1 MIIGYMIAM
10 TALAAVNNVL
20 HFRNYGRNT
29 HLYSLL
35 FFSLF
40 ICCTGH
46 LFLALATTAEGAMIA
61 VKTSYAGS
69 AFLPFFLFCA
79 ILQVCHVRFQQMYQ
93 LVLFL
98 LSFAIFGL
106 VCTIGYNDIYYK
118 GFQYTIASGVGN
130 YTVESYGWG
139 HDIFNIM
146 LAIYLVANV
155 SIIVHTF
162 FKKKNVSYKS
172 LFALAMIETS
182 SIASFLIARVMEN
195 DMLIMPAVYVFD
207 QVLLLYICERVKH
220 YDISESVL
228 RSLEAG
234 NSNGYASIS
243 ANEKFLGGND
253 IAYSHFPELRECRVD
268 HTLPQKPGIVQFFK
282 EWANEIRQGNIV
294 TEKEFDAGDRHFKCT
309 AKKAGLTSKNYATLF
324 KIEEDTEY
332 HRYVQML
339 GNDNSRLQ
347 QLAQTNA
354 TQIHAIQEQM
364 IVNMASMVESRDS
377 NTGGHIKR
385 TSKVVAILAEE
396 MQRDPNFILPKKFY
410 EALIIAAPMHDI
422 GKIAIDD
429 MILRKPGRFTP
440 EEFEVMKSH
449 AAKGA
454 VIVENLLST
463 MEEPYLVQIARNVAH
478 YHHERYDGSG
488 YPHGL
493 SGELIPFEARVMA
506 VADVYDALVSRRCY
520 KERMD
525 FSEANDIIMNSMGTH
540 FDPRLK
546 KSFINCREKLEAYYR
561 QVTH

>member
-1 MIIGYMIAM
+1 MIIGYLITMCV
-10 TALAAVNNVL
+10 LAAINNVL

-35 FFSLF
+35 FFALF
-40 ICCTGH
+40 ICCAGH
-46 LFLALATTAEGAMIA
+46 LLLALSQTADGAIMA
-61 VKTSYAGS
+61 VKMSYAGS

-79 ILQVCHVRFQQMYQ
+79 ILQVCHVRFQQAYQ

-98 LSFAIFGL
+98 LSFAIFGM
-106 VCTIGYNDIYYK
+106 VCTIGYSDLYYK
-118 GFQYTIASGVGN
+118 DFAYAVASGVGN
-130 YTVESYGWG
+130 YVVQNYGWG
-139 HDIFNIM
+139 HDLFNVM
-146 LAIYLVANV
+146 LLVYLVANV

-172 LFALAMIETS
+172 LFALALIETS
-182 SIASFLIARVMEN
+182 TIASFLLARFMEN

-207 QVLLLYICERVKH
+207 QFLLLYICERVKH

-234 NSNGYASIS
+234 NANGYASIS
-243 ANEKFLGGND
+243 TSEKFLGGNE
-253 IAYSHFPELRECRVD
+253 IAYNHFPELLECRVD
-268 HTLPQKPGIVQFFK
+268 HTLPNKPGVVQFFK
-282 EWANEIRQGNIV
+282 EWANEIRQGNVIH
-294 TEKEFDAGDRHFKCT
+294 EKEFETGDRHFKCT
-309 AKKAGLTSKNYATLF
+309 VKKSGNSDRDYATLF

-339 GNDNSRLQ
+339 GSDNNRLQ
-347 QLAQTNA
+347 QLAKSNA
-354 TQIHAIQEQM
+354 SQIHAIQEQM

-385 TSKVVAILAEE
+385 TSKVVAILTEE
-396 MQRDPNFILPKKFY
+396 MQRDPSFNLPKKFY
-410 EALIIAAPMHDI
+410 EALIVAAPMHDI

-429 MILRKPGRFTP
+429 MILRKPGKFTD
-440 EEFEVMKSH
+440 EEYNIMKSH

-454 VIVENLLST
+454 VIVENLLSSI
-463 MEEPYLVQIARNVAH
+463 EDPYLVQIARNVAH
-478 YHHERYDGSG
+478 YHHERFDGSG

-493 SGELIPFEARVMA
+493 AGELIPFEARIMA

-520 KERMD
+520 KERMS
-525 FSEANDIIMNSMGTH
+525 FSNANEIIMGSMGTH

-546 KSFINCREKLEAYYR
+546 QSFVNGRKKLEAYYR

>member
-1 MIIGYMIAM
+1 MIIGYLIAM
-10 TALAAVNNVL
+10 CVLAAVNNVL

-35 FFSLF
+35 FFALF
-40 ICCTGH
+40 ICCVGH
-46 LFLALATTAEGAMIA
+46 LFLAQSTTAEGAMIA
-61 VKTSYAGS
+61 VKASYAGS

-79 ILQVCHVRFQQMYQ
+79 ILQVCHVRFQQAYQ

-98 LSFAIFGL
+98 LSFLIFGMS
-106 VCTIGYNDIYYK
+106 CTIGYSDLYYK
-118 GFQYTIASGVGN
+118 GFHYVVASGVGN
-130 YTVESYGWG
+130 YTVDSYGWG
-139 HDIFNIM
+139 HDLFNAM
-146 LAIYLVANV
+146 LIVYLIANV

-172 LFALAMIETS
+172 LIALALIETS
-182 SIASFLIARVMEN
+182 SIASFLVARFMEN

-207 QVLLLYICERVKH
+207 QILLLYICERVKH

-234 NSNGYASIS
+234 NANGYASIS
-243 ANEKFLGGND
+243 VNEKFLGGND
-253 IAYSHFPELRECRVD
+253 IAYSNFPELMECRVD
-268 HTLPQKPGIVQFFK
+268 HTLPTKPGIVQFFK
-282 EWANEIRQGNIV
+282 DWANEIRQGNIV
-294 TEKEFDAGDRHFKCT
+294 YEKEFEKGDRHFKCSV
-309 AKKAGLTSKNYATLF
+309 KKAGQPNKNYATLF

-332 HRYVQML
+332 HRYVKML
-339 GNDNSRLQ
+339 GNDNDRLQ

-354 TQIHAIQEQM
+354 SQIHAIQEQM

-385 TSKVVAILAEE
+385 TSKVIAILSEE
-396 MQRDPNFILPKKFY
+396 MQHDPSFKLPAKFY
-410 EALIIAAPMHDI
+410 EALVVAAPMHDI

-429 MILRKPGRFTP
+429 LILRKPGKFTD
-440 EEFEVMKSH
+440 EEYSIMKTH

-463 MEEPYLVQIARNVAH
+463 IEDPYLVQIARNVAH

-493 SGELIPFEARVMA
+493 AGELIPFEARIMA

-520 KERMD
+520 KERIS
-525 FSEANDIIMNSMGTH
+525 FSNANDIIMKSMGTH

-546 KSFINCREKLEAYYR
+546 QSFVNCREKLEAYYR